1 MSLSLLFLPHDHR
14 VGFQVFHIDYTA
26 LAGYVRVFADHQ
38 PAHVWE
44 EKSPSRVVWVGI
56 RVGELVVNPM
66 VSDPFVYVVLESQR
80 LENGQ
85 QHSHGQTR
93 VIAPVSPQSV
103 SSDRYA
109 QTATHS
115 HHTHCNQS
123 TRTNDN
129 TITRIIY
136 CVICKWY
143 YRGNVIVIRYTIGNR
158 IAVIDSVPS
167 QVSQEVYLKTYEI
180 FWFFTPLK

>member
-1 MSLSLLFLPHDHR
+1 MLLSLLFLPHDHR
-14 VGFQVFHIDYTA
+14 VGFQVFHIDGTA

-44 EKSPSRVVWVGI
+44 EKSPRRVVWVGV
-56 RVGELVVNPM
+56 RVGELVVNPV

-85 QHSHGQTR
+85 QQSHGQTR
-93 VIAPVSPQSV
+93 VIAPVSPQPV

-115 HHTHCNQS
+115 HQNHCNQS
-123 TRTNDN
+123 TTINDN
-129 TITRIIY
+129 TITRIILY
-136 CVICKWY
+136 SVISKRY
-143 YRGNVIVIRYTIGNR
+143 YRGNVIVIRYTVGNR
-158 IAVIDSVPS
+158 IVVIDSVPS
-167 QVSQEVYLKTYEI
+167 QVSKRMRYFDVSLHGSKKFI
-180 FWFFTPLK
+180 

>member
-14 VGFQVFHIDYTA
+14 IGFHVFHIDRTA
-26 LAGYVRVFADHQ
+26 LAGYVRMFADHQ

-44 EKSPSRVVWVGI
+44 EKSPSRVVWVGV
-56 RVGELVVNPM
+56 RVGELVVNP
-66 VSDPFVYVVLESQR
+66 VISDPFVYVVLESQS
-80 LENGQ
+80 LKNGQ

-93 VIAPVSPQSV
+93 VIAPVGPQPV

-115 HHTHCNQS
+115 HQTHCNQS
-123 TRTNDN
+123 TRINDN
-129 TITRIIY
+129 IITRIIY
-136 CVICKWY
+136 CVISKWY
-143 YRGNVIVIRYTIGNR
+143 YRDNVIVIRYTIRNR

-167 QVSQEVYLKTYEI
+167 QVSPEIYL
-180 FWFFTPLK
+180 